1 MQKRYNT
8 QNLIKFNKSNAKEY
22 GKRGG
27 LKSGKTKLRAKI
39 KQTLYLRALLY
50 MFLEDFKK
58 QDHFSNADIQ
68 DIKDYSHQIKIYT
81 NRINKLLK
89 KYKLKYKESI

>member
-50 MFLEDFKK
+50 IFRGL
-58 QDHFSNADIQ
+58 
-68 DIKDYSHQIKIYT
+68 
-81 NRINKLLK
+81 
-89 KYKLKYKESI
+89 